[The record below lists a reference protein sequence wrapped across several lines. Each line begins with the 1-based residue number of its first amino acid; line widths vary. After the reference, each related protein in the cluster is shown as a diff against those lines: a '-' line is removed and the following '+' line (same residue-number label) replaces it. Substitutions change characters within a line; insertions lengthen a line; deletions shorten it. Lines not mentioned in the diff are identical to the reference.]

1 MCHISYVICHSH
13 ISYIIFHVSSVIYH
27 LSCVIKYHL
36 RHHAWYYHISHL
48 TYHIIS
54 WFNKFHAYKHPIN
67 TTKTPL
73 KTKMILENPP
83 NFNRNYID
91 SNDGFSIQSTN
102 RCLRVTKV
110 TTFRHR
116 YTVVAWNLPLVVV
129 VWNQVDS

>member
-1 MCHISYVICHSH
+1 MFYISYVIYPHISYTVSHVINHTSFIITDHIHVTYYLSCIMCHISYVICHSH

-54 WFNKFHAYKHPIN
+54 WFNKFHTYKHPIN

-83 NFNRNYID
+83 NFNRNYI
-91 SNDGFSIQSTN
+91 
-102 RCLRVTKV
+102 
-110 TTFRHR
+110 HR
-116 YTVVAWNLPLVVV
+116 LK
-129 VWNQVDS
+129 